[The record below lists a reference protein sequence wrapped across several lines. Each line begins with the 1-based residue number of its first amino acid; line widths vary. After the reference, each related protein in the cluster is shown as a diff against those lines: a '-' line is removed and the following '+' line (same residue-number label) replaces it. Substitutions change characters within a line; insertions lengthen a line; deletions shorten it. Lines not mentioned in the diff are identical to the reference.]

1 MEQVHILLYY
11 KFQPI
16 KDVEYFIRVHK
27 RKCEELAIVGKVLV
41 GNEGVNGSVAGT
53 YEQMEEYKE
62 FFQGIEGFE
71 DLWFKEELGNEA
83 PFNKMIVR
91 EKKEI
96 VSLQKKVDM
105 SRKGKYVNSEEFLE
119 GVKDEDT
126 IIIDTRNDYEYE
138 VGKFKGAVNPN
149 IKTFREFPE
158 FVDKFKEKVD
168 KDKKIFM
175 YCTGGI
181 RCEKASLYME
191 DQGFTDVHQ
200 LHGGIINFRQ
210 EIPDKGW
217 EGKCFVFDKRLVTK
231 DSDDAEVISECI
243 SCGETS
249 DLQRNCKNVGC
260 DDLVVQCAKCQEK
273 LHGCCREECMYEFL
287 EYTRERA
294 QKKKDGTWIAPE
306 LSNQNYLN

>member
-1 MEQVHILLYY
+1 MKQVQILLYY

-27 RKCEELAIVGKVLV
+27 KKCKELDIVGKVLV
-41 GNEGVNGSVAGT
+41 GKEGVNGSVAGT
-53 YEQMEEYKE
+53 VEQMEAYKD
-62 FFQGIEGFE
+62 FFHSIKGFE
-71 DLWFKEELGNEA
+71 DLWFKEEIGNES

-91 EKKEI
+91 ERKEI
-96 VSLQKKVDM
+96 VSLQKDVDM
-105 SRKGKYVNSEEFLE
+105 SRKGKYVNPQEFLE
-119 GVKDEDT
+119 GVENGDV
-126 IIIDTRNDYEYE
+126 IILDARNDYEYT
-138 VGKFKGAVNPN
+138 VGKFKGAINPN

-191 DQGFTDVHQ
+191 DQGFTDVYQ

-210 EIPDKGW
+210 EIPDKAW

-231 DSDDAEVISECI
+231 NSDGNDVISKCI
-243 SCGETS
+243 ICQEVS
-249 DLQRNCKNVGC
+249 DLQRNCKNVAC
-260 DDLVVQCAKCQEK
+260 DDLVVQCASCQENM
-273 LHGCCREECMYEFL
+273 HGCCSRECMH
-287 EYTRERA
+287 EYLKYSRERA
-294 QKKKDGTWIAPE
+294 EKKRDGSWVAPE
-306 LSNQNYLN
+306 VKGQSYC

>member
-1 MEQVHILLYY
+1 MEEVHILLYY
-11 KFQPI
+11 KFQHI
-16 KDVEYFIRVHK
+16 KDVEYFIRQHK
-27 RKCEELAIVGKVLV
+27 RKCQELGIVGKVLV
-41 GNEGVNGSVAGT
+41 GKEGVNGSVAGT
-53 YEQMEEYKE
+53 KEHMQAYKE
-62 FFQGIEGFE
+62 FFHSIEGFD

-96 VSLQKKVDM
+96 VSLQKDVDM
-105 SRKGKYVNSEEFLE
+105 SRKGNYVTPTQFLK
-119 GVKDEDT
+119 GVEDEDV
-126 IIIDTRNDYEYE
+126 IVLDARNDYEYE
-138 VGKFKGAVNPN
+138 VGKFKGAVNPD

-158 FVDKFKEKVD
+158 FVEKFKEN

-210 EIPDKGW
+210 EIPEEGW
-217 EGKCFVFDKRLVTK
+217 EGKCFVFDKRLVTRK
-231 DSDDAEVISECI
+231 SEEEIIGRCV
-243 SCGETS
+243 SCKGTS
-249 DLQRNCKNVGC
+249 DLQRNCKNVAC

-273 LHGCCREECMYEFL
+273 LHGCCRTECMHEFL
-287 EYTRERA
+287 EYSRERA
-294 QKKKDGTWIAPE
+294 EKKRDGTWEAPKVGQ
-306 LSNQNYLN
+306 SYSK